1 MLSTAVQHHK
11 QTQQKA
17 PTSTWMVSPYAQHVN
32 MQLSKNSIIGI
43 LYFNIDFKL
52 LFNTNILY
60 V

>member
-32 MQLSKNSIIGI
+32 MQLSKNSIISI

-52 LFNTNILY
+52 LFNT
-60 V
+60 